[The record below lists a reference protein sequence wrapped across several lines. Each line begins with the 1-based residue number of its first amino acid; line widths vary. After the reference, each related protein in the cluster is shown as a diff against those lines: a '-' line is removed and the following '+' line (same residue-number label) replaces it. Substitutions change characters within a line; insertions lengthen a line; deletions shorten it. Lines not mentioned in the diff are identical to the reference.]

1 MQLYFTYFSNASHI
15 WMATW
20 NGKPIQDIVSI
31 GIQISSDFWNGFKIY
46 RKILL
51 IWFYI
56 APYCLLAVGML
67 AIFLTMVLSSHILFC
82 YLAYVREDWWRK
94 VVKHQEKKVKSEL
107 QKKNSQSY
115 INSSY
120 ETNDS
125 QSNTL

>member
-1 MQLYFTYFSNASHI
+1 MQFHLTYCSNASRT

-20 NGKPIQDIVSI
+20 NGKPTQDIVSME
-31 GIQISSDFWNGFKIY
+31 IQILSDFWNGFKSY
-46 RKILL
+46 LKMAL

-56 APYCLLAVGML
+56 APYFLLAVGMV
-67 AIFLTMVLSSHILFC
+67 AIFLAMVFSSHILFC

-94 VVKHQEKKVKSEL
+94 VVKHQEKKTKSEL
-107 QKKNSQSY
+107 QRKNSQSY

-120 ETNDS
+120 ETNDD